1 MNTIVTMLAAGA
13 FVKFVLPAIIVSLAA
28 AALAFFLSFLGTK
41 MAVERDPRIDEVR
54 GHLSGANCGGCG
66 YAGCDAFAEAL
77 VKGEAN
83 LSKCNATSRQG
94 KANIAKILNLAVDNS
109 KRTVAVVR
117 CNGGNLCK
125 NKYEYQGYGDCVS
138 AEILAGGSKAC
149 EYGCMGLGSCSDACR
164 YNAISVS
171 KDHAVAKVDY
181 GVCTSCG
188 ACIST
193 CPKHI
198 IGRIPVDAVVYVACS
213 SLCRGKEVMTAC
225 EKGCIGCGKCARN
238 CPSQAI
244 KLINNLAVIDY
255 DKCVKCGNCA
265 EVCPRKCILPFP
277 DERPLIPPYK
287 PGERSAE

>member
-83 LSKCNATSRQG
+83 
-94 KANIAKILNLAVDNS
+94 IAKILNLAVDNS
-109 KRTVAVVR
+109 KRTVAVVH

-171 KDHAVAKVDY
+171 KDNAVAKVDY

-225 EKGCIGCGKCARN
+225 EKGCIGCGKCERN